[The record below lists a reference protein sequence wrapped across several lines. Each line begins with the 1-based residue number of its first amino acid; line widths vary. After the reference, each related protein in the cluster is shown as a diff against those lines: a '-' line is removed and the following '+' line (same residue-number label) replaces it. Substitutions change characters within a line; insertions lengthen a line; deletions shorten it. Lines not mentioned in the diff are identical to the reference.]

1 MPDCSFG
8 GRRSSSKLRIVVTGL
23 IAQHYKLAG
32 VTWDYLQ
39 YAAGLARLG
48 HDVYY
53 VEDSGEW
60 PYNTDGGPNGDD
72 WVARDC
78 TPNVQHL
85 ADVMSRF
92 GLRDKWAYH
101 FPLHSTWYGLSDA
114 VRGEVVASAD
124 LLINVSGTLHHP
136 ESYRQIQ
143 RLAYL
148 DSDPVFTQIK
158 LALGLEEF
166 RKRVDSH
173 DVHFTFGEQF
183 SEAVPDTGHHWIPTR
198 QPILL
203 SEWSNER
210 VPRNAFTTVMSWTS
224 YQPLQYHGEAYGQKD
239 LELVR
244 FLSLA
249 ARVKSTGLEIALSN
263 THHFNW
269 ELSEDAGAEFSAGKQ
284 TPRQLLAAA
293 GWLVVDPDEVCS
305 DLDAYRNYVETSKG
319 EWSVAKHGYV
329 RGQPGW
335 FSCRSA
341 CYLAAGR
348 PVIVQ
353 NTGFTAVIP
362 VGEGLLAFDTLE
374 EAEAA
379 IEEVGNN
386 YPRHSNAAR
395 DIAEEYFDSAM
406 VLSSLID
413 RAGMAV

>member
-1 MPDCSFG
+1 M
-8 GRRSSSKLRIVVTGL
+8 
-23 IAQHYKLAG
+23 
-32 VTWDYLQ
+32 
-39 YAAGLARLG
+39 
-48 HDVYY
+48 
-53 VEDSGEW
+53 
-60 PYNTDGGPNGDD
+60 
-72 WVARDC
+72 
-78 TPNVQHL
+78 
-85 ADVMSRF
+85 
-92 GLRDKWAYH
+92 
-101 FPLHSTWYGLSDA
+101 
-114 VRGEVVASAD
+114 
-124 LLINVSGTLHHP
+124 
-136 ESYRQIQ
+136 
-143 RLAYL
+143 AYL

-158 LALGLEEF
+158 LALGMEEF

-183 SEAVPDTGHHWIPTR
+183 SEAVPETGHHWLPTR

-203 SEWSNER
+203 SEWSTER

-224 YQPLQYHGEAYGQKD
+224 YRPLQYHGQAYGQKD

-244 FLSLA
+244 FLSLP
-249 ARVKSTGLEIALSN
+249 ARVKSAGLEIALSK
-263 THHFNW
+263 THHLNW
-269 ELSEDAGAEFSAGKQ
+269 ELPEGTTAEFSAGKR
-284 TPRQLLAAA
+284 TPRQLLTAA
-293 GWLVVDPDEVCS
+293 GWGVVDPDEVCS

-353 NTGFTAVIP
+353 NTGFPAVIP
-362 VGEGLLAFDTLE
+362 VGKGLLAFDTLE

-386 YPRHSNAAR
+386 YQHHSKAAR
-395 DIAEEYFDSAM
+395 DIAEEYFDSAI

-413 RAGMAV
+413 KAGVA